1 MKKLNNKG
9 FAISTVIYAVLIIAV
24 LIMGMLL
31 STMVFSKK
39 TTDDL
44 VYSVEKDL
52 NSHIEEQDL
61 KISSKICKRAK
72 TLHSITCTSYST
84 EGYCKATKAG
94 SGQDSITFGQIGTS
108 GKLASGDA
116 FDCDVNGDGT
126 YDAATER
133 FYYVSDLN
141 SSTAILIYYT
151 YTNRYPYNAQSSNSY
166 SGPITAV
173 GALPTTTEWSNISL
187 VQKTSQIYNNEGGTT
202 VKVYSSSPTPSSY
215 TLPKYTYTTAARLLT
230 LTEYNKITNTDIFW
244 EKFGHMDPDCVW
256 LNTPPASG
264 GGSQVMAV
272 YNPTFT
278 VIATRPYNVLT
289 SCAVKPV
296 IEVSKGLIVY

>member
-1 MKKLNNKG
+1 MRKKQKHYLS
-9 FAISTVIYAVLIIAV
+9 IIIVLILCITIGYAY
-24 LIMGMLL
+24 L
-31 STMVFSKK
+31 STTLNAEI
-39 TTDDL
+39 TT
-44 VYSVEKDL
+44 VNIYPVTRKC
-52 NSHIEEQDL
+52 Q
-61 KISSKICKRAK
+61 RAK
-72 TLHSITCTSYST
+72 TLHSITCTSSST
-84 EGYCKATKAG
+84 EGYCKAGNRK
-94 SGQDSITFGQIGTS
+94 DSITFGQIGTS

-173 GALPTTTEWSNISL
+173 GALPTTTKWSNISL
-187 VQKTSQIYNNEGGTT
+187 VQKTSQIYNHSGGTT
-202 VKVYSSSPTPSSY
+202 VVDSSNKTH

-244 EKFGHMDPDCVW
+244 ENFGNMDPNCVW
-256 LNTPPASG
+256 LNTPLASG

-272 YNPTFT
+272 YNPSYTS
-278 VIATRPYNVLT
+278 IATMPYSVSTL
-289 SCAVKPV
+289 CAVKPV

>member
-1 MKKLNNKG
+1 MRKKQKHYLSIIIILILCITIGYAYLSSTLNG
-9 FAISTVIYAVLIIAV
+9 EITTVNIYPV
-24 LIMGMLL
+24 
-31 STMVFSKK
+31 TRKC
-39 TTDDL
+39 
-44 VYSVEKDL
+44 
-52 NSHIEEQDL
+52 Q
-61 KISSKICKRAK
+61 RAK

-84 EGYCKATKAG
+84 EGYCKAGRRK
-94 SGQDSITFGQIGTS
+94 DSITFGQIGTS

-116 FDCDVNGDGT
+116 FDCDVNGDGIFN
-126 YDAATER
+126 DAAER

-151 YTNRYPYNAQSSNSY
+151 YTNRYPYNAQTSNSY

-173 GALPTTTEWSNISL
+173 GALPTTTKWSNISL
-187 VQKTSQIYNNEGGTT
+187 VQKTSQIYNHSGGTT
-202 VKVYSSSPTPSSY
+202 VVDSSNKTH

-244 EKFGHMDPDCVW
+244 ENFGNMDPNCVW
-256 LNTPPASG
+256 LNTPLASG
-264 GGSQVMAV
+264 GGQQVMAV
-272 YNPTFT
+272 YNPAYTS
-278 VIATRPYNVLT
+278 IATMPYIVST

>member
-1 MKKLNNKG
+1 MRKKQKHYLSIIIILILCITIGYAYLSSTLNG
-9 FAISTVIYAVLIIAV
+9 EITTVNIYPV
-24 LIMGMLL
+24 
-31 STMVFSKK
+31 TRKC
-39 TTDDL
+39 
-44 VYSVEKDL
+44 
-52 NSHIEEQDL
+52 Q
-61 KISSKICKRAK
+61 RAK
-72 TLHSITCTSYST
+72 TLHSITCTSSSIK
-84 EGYCKATKAG
+84 GYCKAG
-94 SGQDSITFGQIGTS
+94 NREDSITFGKIGTS

-187 VQKTSQIYNNEGGTT
+187 VQKTSQIYNHSGGTT
-202 VKVYSSSPTPSSY
+202 VIDSSNKTH

-244 EKFGHMDPDCVW
+244 EKFGYMDPNCVW
-256 LNTPPASG
+256 LNTPLASG

-272 YNPTFT
+272 YNPAYTS
-278 VIATRPYNVLT
+278 IATMPYSVSTL
-289 SCAVKPV
+289 CAVKPV

>member
-1 MKKLNNKG
+1 MRKKQKHYLSIIIILILCITIGYAYLSSTLNG
-9 FAISTVIYAVLIIAV
+9 EITTVNIYPV
-24 LIMGMLL
+24 
-31 STMVFSKK
+31 TRKC
-39 TTDDL
+39 
-44 VYSVEKDL
+44 
-52 NSHIEEQDL
+52 Q
-61 KISSKICKRAK
+61 RAK
-72 TLHSITCTSYST
+72 TLHSITCTSSST
-84 EGYCKATKAG
+84 EGYCKAG
-94 SGQDSITFGQIGTS
+94 NREDSITFGKIGTS

-173 GALPTTTEWSNISL
+173 GALPTTTKWSNVSL
-187 VQKTSQIYNNEGGTT
+187 AVKTSQIYNHSGGTT
-202 VKVYSSSPTPSSY
+202 VIDSSNKTH

-244 EKFGHMDPDCVW
+244 ENFGYMDQNCVW
-256 LNTPPASG
+256 LNTPYASG
-264 GGSQVMAV
+264 GGSLVMAV
-272 YNPTFT
+272 YNPANTS
-278 VIATRPYNVLT
+278 IATRPYGVST

>member
-1 MKKLNNKG
+1 MRKKQKHYLS
-9 FAISTVIYAVLIIAV
+9 IIIVLILCITIGYAY
-24 LIMGMLL
+24 L
-31 STMVFSKK
+31 STTLNAEI
-39 TTDDL
+39 TT
-44 VYSVEKDL
+44 VNIYPVTRKC
-52 NSHIEEQDL
+52 Q
-61 KISSKICKRAK
+61 RAK
-72 TLHSITCTSYST
+72 TLHSITCTSSST
-84 EGYCKATKAG
+84 EGYCKAGNRK
-94 SGQDSITFGQIGTS
+94 DSITFGQIGTS

-173 GALPTTTEWSNISL
+173 GALPTTTKWSNISL
-187 VQKTSQIYNNEGGTT
+187 VQKTSQIYNHSGGTT
-202 VKVYSSSPTPSSY
+202 VVDSSNKTH

-244 EKFGHMDPDCVW
+244 ENFGNMDPNCVW
-256 LNTPPASG
+256 LNTPLASG

-272 YNPTFT
+272 YNPSYPS
-278 VIATRPYNVLT
+278 IATMPYSVST

>member
-1 MKKLNNKG
+1 MRKKQKHYLS
-9 FAISTVIYAVLIIAV
+9 IIIVLILCITIGYAY
-24 LIMGMLL
+24 L
-31 STMVFSKK
+31 STTLNAEI
-39 TTDDL
+39 TT
-44 VYSVEKDL
+44 VNIYPVTRKC
-52 NSHIEEQDL
+52 Q
-61 KISSKICKRAK
+61 RAK
-72 TLHSITCTSYST
+72 TLHSITCTSSST
-84 EGYCKATKAG
+84 EGYCKAGHRK
-94 SGQDSITFGQIGTS
+94 DSITFGQIGTS

-173 GALPTTTEWSNISL
+173 VALPTTTKWSNISL
-187 VQKTSQIYNNEGGTT
+187 VQKTSQIYNHSGGTT
-202 VKVYSSSPTPSSY
+202 VVDSSNKTH

-244 EKFGHMDPDCVW
+244 ENFGNMDPNCVW
-256 LNTPPASG
+256 LNTPLASG

-272 YNPTFT
+272 YNPSYTS
-278 VIATRPYNVLT
+278 IATMPYSVST

>member
-1 MKKLNNKG
+1 MRKKQKHYLSIIIILILCITIGYAYLSSTLNG
-9 FAISTVIYAVLIIAV
+9 EITTVNIYPV
-24 LIMGMLL
+24 
-31 STMVFSKK
+31 TRKC
-39 TTDDL
+39 
-44 VYSVEKDL
+44 
-52 NSHIEEQDL
+52 Q
-61 KISSKICKRAK
+61 RAK
-72 TLHSITCTSYST
+72 TLHSITCTSSST
-84 EGYCKATKAG
+84 EGYCKAGNRK
-94 SGQDSITFGQIGTS
+94 DSITFGQIGTS

-173 GALPTTTEWSNISL
+173 GALPTTTKWSNISL
-187 VQKTSQIYNNEGGTT
+187 VQKTSQIYNDKGGTT
-202 VKVYSSSPTPSSY
+202 VYVSTSKSSH

-244 EKFGHMDPDCVW
+244 EKFGYRDPDCVW
-256 LNTPPASG
+256 LNTPSAAG
-264 GGSQVMAV
+264 GGAEVLAV
-272 YNPTFT
+272 YNPIYTT
-278 VIATRPYNVLT
+278 MATRPYGVST

>member
-1 MKKLNNKG
+1 MRKKQKHYLSIIIILILCITIGYAYLSSTLNG
-9 FAISTVIYAVLIIAV
+9 EITTVNIYPV
-24 LIMGMLL
+24 
-31 STMVFSKK
+31 TRKC
-39 TTDDL
+39 
-44 VYSVEKDL
+44 
-52 NSHIEEQDL
+52 Q
-61 KISSKICKRAK
+61 RAK
-72 TLHSITCTSYST
+72 TLHSITCTSSST
-84 EGYCKATKAG
+84 EGYCKAGNRK
-94 SGQDSITFGQIGTS
+94 DSITFGQIGTS

-173 GALPTTTEWSNISL
+173 GALPTTTKWSNISL
-187 VQKTSQIYNNEGGTT
+187 VQKTSQIYNHSGGTT
-202 VKVYSSSPTPSSY
+202 VVDSSNKTH

-244 EKFGHMDPDCVW
+244 ENFGNMDPNCVW
-256 LNTPPASG
+256 LNTPLASG
-264 GGSQVMAV
+264 GGAQVMAV
-272 YNPTFT
+272 YNPSYTSM
-278 VIATRPYNVLT
+278 ATMPYSVST

>member
-1 MKKLNNKG
+1 MRKKQKHYLSIIIILILCITIGYAYLSSTLNG
-9 FAISTVIYAVLIIAV
+9 EITTVNIYPV
-24 LIMGMLL
+24 
-31 STMVFSKK
+31 TRKC
-39 TTDDL
+39 
-44 VYSVEKDL
+44 
-52 NSHIEEQDL
+52 Q
-61 KISSKICKRAK
+61 RAK
-72 TLHSITCTSYST
+72 TLHSITCTSSST
-84 EGYCKATKAG
+84 EGYCKAGKRK
-94 SGQDSITFGQIGTS
+94 DSITFGQIGTS

-116 FDCDVNGDGT
+116 FDCDVNGDGIFN
-126 YDAATER
+126 DATER

-173 GALPTTTEWSNISL
+173 EALPTTTKWSNISL
-187 VQKTSQIYNNEGGTT
+187 VQKTSQIYNHSGGTT
-202 VKVYSSSPTPSSY
+202 VVDSSNKTH

-244 EKFGHMDPDCVW
+244 ENFGNKDPNCVW
-256 LNTPPASG
+256 LNTPLASG

-272 YNPTFT
+272 YNPTYT
-278 VIATRPYNVLT
+278 SIATMPYSVST

>member
-1 MKKLNNKG
+1 MRKKQKHYLS
-9 FAISTVIYAVLIIAV
+9 IIIVLILCITIGYAY
-24 LIMGMLL
+24 L
-31 STMVFSKK
+31 SSTLNGEI
-39 TTDDL
+39 TT
-44 VYSVEKDL
+44 VNIYPVTRKC
-52 NSHIEEQDL
+52 Q
-61 KISSKICKRAK
+61 RAK
-72 TLHSITCTSYST
+72 TLHSITCTSSST
-84 EGYCKATKAG
+84 EGYCKAGRRK
-94 SGQDSITFGQIGTS
+94 DSITFGQIGTS

-173 GALPTTTEWSNISL
+173 GALPTTKEWSNISL
-187 VQKTSQIYNNEGGTT
+187 VQKTSQIYNHSGGTT
-202 VKVYSSSPTPSSY
+202 VIDSSNKTH

-244 EKFGHMDPDCVW
+244 EKFGYMDPNCVW
-256 LNTPPASG
+256 LNTPLASG

-272 YNPTFT
+272 YNPAYTS
-278 VIATRPYNVLT
+278 IATMPYSVST

-296 IEVSKGLIVY
+296 IEVSKGLIVYYWDL

>member
-1 MKKLNNKG
+1 MRKKQKHYLS
-9 FAISTVIYAVLIIAV
+9 IIIVLILCITIGYAY
-24 LIMGMLL
+24 L
-31 STMVFSKK
+31 STTLNAEI
-39 TTDDL
+39 TT
-44 VYSVEKDL
+44 VNIYPVTRKC
-52 NSHIEEQDL
+52 Q
-61 KISSKICKRAK
+61 RAK
-72 TLHSITCTSYST
+72 TLHSITCTSSST
-84 EGYCKATKAG
+84 EGYCKAGNRK
-94 SGQDSITFGQIGTS
+94 DSITFGQIGTS

-116 FDCDVNGDGT
+116 FDCDVNGDGV
-126 YDAATER
+126 YATER

-173 GALPTTTEWSNISL
+173 GALPTTTKWSNISL
-187 VQKTSQIYNNEGGTT
+187 VQKTSQIYNHSGGTT
-202 VKVYSSSPTPSSY
+202 VVDSSNKTH

-244 EKFGHMDPDCVW
+244 ENFGNMDPNCVW
-256 LNTPPASG
+256 LNTPLASG

-272 YNPTFT
+272 YNPSYTS
-278 VIATRPYNVLT
+278 IATMPYSVST

>member
-1 MKKLNNKG
+1 MRKKQKHYLSIIIILILCITIGYAYLSSTLNG
-9 FAISTVIYAVLIIAV
+9 EITTVNIYPV
-24 LIMGMLL
+24 
-31 STMVFSKK
+31 TRKC
-39 TTDDL
+39 
-44 VYSVEKDL
+44 
-52 NSHIEEQDL
+52 Q
-61 KISSKICKRAK
+61 RAK
-72 TLHSITCTSYST
+72 TLHSITCTSSST
-84 EGYCKATKAG
+84 EGYCKAG
-94 SGQDSITFGQIGTS
+94 NREDSITFGKIGTS

-187 VQKTSQIYNNEGGTT
+187 VQKTSQIYNHSGGTT
-202 VKVYSSSPTPSSY
+202 VVDSSNKTHS
-215 TLPKYTYTTAARLLT
+215 LPKYTYTTAARLLT

-244 EKFGHMDPDCVW
+244 EKFGYMDPDCVW
-256 LNTPPASG
+256 LNTPSASG
-264 GGSQVMAV
+264 GVMAV
-272 YNPTFT
+272 YNPAYTA
-278 VIATRPYNVLT
+278 ISTRPYSAST

>member
-1 MKKLNNKG
+1 MRKKQKHYLSIIIILILCITIGYAYLSSTLNG
-9 FAISTVIYAVLIIAV
+9 EITTVNIYPV
-24 LIMGMLL
+24 
-31 STMVFSKK
+31 TRKC
-39 TTDDL
+39 
-44 VYSVEKDL
+44 
-52 NSHIEEQDL
+52 Q
-61 KISSKICKRAK
+61 RAK
-72 TLHSITCTSYST
+72 TLHSITCTSSST
-84 EGYCKATKAG
+84 EGYCKAGRRK
-94 SGQDSITFGQIGTS
+94 DSITFGQIGTS

-173 GALPTTTEWSNISL
+173 GALPTTTKWSNISL
-187 VQKTSQIYNNEGGTT
+187 VQKTSQIYNHSGGTT
-202 VKVYSSSPTPSSY
+202 VVDSSNKTH

-244 EKFGHMDPDCVW
+244 ENFGNMDPNCVW
-256 LNTPPASG
+256 LNTPLASG

-272 YNPTFT
+272 YNPVYTS
-278 VIATRPYNVLT
+278 IATMPYSVST

>member
-1 MKKLNNKG
+1 MRKKQKHYLSIIIILILCITIGYAYLSSTLNG
-9 FAISTVIYAVLIIAV
+9 EITTVNIYPV
-24 LIMGMLL
+24 
-31 STMVFSKK
+31 TRK
-39 TTDDL
+39 
-44 VYSVEKDL
+44 
-52 NSHIEEQDL
+52 
-61 KISSKICKRAK
+61 CKRAK
-72 TLHSITCTSYST
+72 TLHSITCTSSST
-84 EGYCKATKAG
+84 EGYCKDG
-94 SGQDSITFGQIGTS
+94 NREDSITFGKIGTS

-173 GALPTTTEWSNISL
+173 GALPTTTKWSNVSL
-187 VQKTSQIYNNEGGTT
+187 AVKTSQIYNHSGGTT
-202 VKVYSSSPTPSSY
+202 VIDSSNKTH

-244 EKFGHMDPDCVW
+244 ENFGYMDPNCVW
-256 LNTPPASG
+256 LNTPYASG

-272 YNPTFT
+272 YNPAYTS
-278 VIATRPYNVLT
+278 IATRPYDVST

>member
-1 MKKLNNKG
+1 MRKKQKHYLS
-9 FAISTVIYAVLIIAV
+9 IIIVLILCITIGYAY
-24 LIMGMLL
+24 L
-31 STMVFSKK
+31 SSTLNGEI
-39 TTDDL
+39 TT
-44 VYSVEKDL
+44 VNIYPVTRKC
-52 NSHIEEQDL
+52 Q
-61 KISSKICKRAK
+61 RAK
-72 TLHSITCTSYST
+72 TLHSITCTSSST
-84 EGYCKATKAG
+84 EGYCKAGRRK
-94 SGQDSITFGQIGTS
+94 DSITFGQRGTS

-173 GALPTTTEWSNISL
+173 GALPTTKEWSNISL
-187 VQKTSQIYNNEGGTT
+187 VQKTSQIYNHSGGTT
-202 VKVYSSSPTPSSY
+202 VIDSSNKTH

-244 EKFGHMDPDCVW
+244 EKFGYMDPNCVW
-256 LNTPPASG
+256 LNTPLASG

-272 YNPTFT
+272 YNPAYTS
-278 VIATRPYNVLT
+278 IATMPYSVST

>member
-1 MKKLNNKG
+1 MRKKQKHYLS
-9 FAISTVIYAVLIIAV
+9 IIIVLILCITIGYAY
-24 LIMGMLL
+24 L
-31 STMVFSKK
+31 STTLNAEI
-39 TTDDL
+39 TT
-44 VYSVEKDL
+44 VNIYPVTRKC
-52 NSHIEEQDL
+52 Q
-61 KISSKICKRAK
+61 RAK
-72 TLHSITCTSYST
+72 TLHSITCTSSST
-84 EGYCKATKAG
+84 EGYCKAGNRK
-94 SGQDSITFGQIGTS
+94 DSITFGQIGTS

-173 GALPTTTEWSNISL
+173 GALPTTTKWSNISL
-187 VQKTSQIYNNEGGTT
+187 VQKTSQIYNHSGGTT
-202 VKVYSSSPTPSSY
+202 VVDSSNKTH

-244 EKFGHMDPDCVW
+244 ENFGNMDPNCVW
-256 LNTPPASG
+256 LNTPLASG

-272 YNPTFT
+272 YNPLYTS
-278 VIATRPYNVLT
+278 IATMPYSVST

>member
-1 MKKLNNKG
+1 MRKKQKHYLSIIIILILCITIGYAYLSSTLNG
-9 FAISTVIYAVLIIAV
+9 EITTVNIYPV
-24 LIMGMLL
+24 
-31 STMVFSKK
+31 SRKC
-39 TTDDL
+39 
-44 VYSVEKDL
+44 
-52 NSHIEEQDL
+52 Q
-61 KISSKICKRAK
+61 RAT
-72 TLHSITCTSYST
+72 TLHSITCTSSST
-84 EGYCKATKAG
+84 EGYCKAKNRK
-94 SGQDSITFGQIGTS
+94 DSITFGQIGTS

-116 FDCDVNGDGT
+116 FDCDVNGDGIFN
-126 YDAATER
+126 DATER

-173 GALPTTTEWSNISL
+173 GALPTTTKWSNISL
-187 VQKTSQIYNNEGGTT
+187 VQKTSQIYNHSGGTT
-202 VKVYSSSPTPSSY
+202 VVDSSNKTH

-244 EKFGHMDPDCVW
+244 ENFGNMDPNCVW
-256 LNTPPASG
+256 LNTPLASG

-272 YNPTFT
+272 YNPSYTS
-278 VIATRPYNVLT
+278 IATMPYSVST

>member
-1 MKKLNNKG
+1 MRKKQKHYLSIIIILILCITIGYAYLSSTLNG
-9 FAISTVIYAVLIIAV
+9 EITTVNIYPV
-24 LIMGMLL
+24 
-31 STMVFSKK
+31 TRKC
-39 TTDDL
+39 
-44 VYSVEKDL
+44 
-52 NSHIEEQDL
+52 Q
-61 KISSKICKRAK
+61 RAK
-72 TLHSITCTSYST
+72 TLHSITCTSSST
-84 EGYCKATKAG
+84 EGYCKAGRRK
-94 SGQDSITFGQIGTS
+94 DSITFGQIGTS

-116 FDCDVNGDGT
+116 FDCDVNGDGIFN
-126 YDAATER
+126 DATER

-173 GALPTTTEWSNISL
+173 GALPTTTKWSNISL
-187 VQKTSQIYNNEGGTT
+187 VQKTSQIYNHSGGTT
-202 VKVYSSSPTPSSY
+202 VVDSSNKTH

-244 EKFGHMDPDCVW
+244 ENFGNMDPNCVW
-256 LNTPPASG
+256 LNTPLASG
-264 GGSQVMAV
+264 GGSLVMAV
-272 YNPTFT
+272 YNPAYTS
-278 VIATRPYNVLT
+278 IATMPYSVST

>member
-1 MKKLNNKG
+1 MRKKQKHYLS
-9 FAISTVIYAVLIIAV
+9 IIIVLILCITIGYAY
-24 LIMGMLL
+24 L
-31 STMVFSKK
+31 STTLNAEI
-39 TTDDL
+39 TT
-44 VYSVEKDL
+44 VNIYPVTRKC
-52 NSHIEEQDL
+52 Q
-61 KISSKICKRAK
+61 RAK
-72 TLHSITCTSYST
+72 TLHSITCTSSST
-84 EGYCKATKAG
+84 EGYCKAGHRK
-94 SGQDSITFGQIGTS
+94 DSITFGQIGTS

-116 FDCDVNGDGT
+116 FDCDVNGDGV

-173 GALPTTTEWSNISL
+173 GALPTTTKWSNISL
-187 VQKTSQIYNNEGGTT
+187 VQKTSQIYNHSGGTT
-202 VKVYSSSPTPSSY
+202 VVDSSNKTH

-244 EKFGHMDPDCVW
+244 ENFGNMDPNCVW
-256 LNTPPASG
+256 LNTPLASG

-272 YNPTFT
+272 YNPLYTS
-278 VIATRPYNVLT
+278 IATMPYSVST

>member
-1 MKKLNNKG
+1 MRKKQKHYLSIIIILILCITIGYAYLSSTLNG
-9 FAISTVIYAVLIIAV
+9 EITTVNIYPV
-24 LIMGMLL
+24 
-31 STMVFSKK
+31 TRKC
-39 TTDDL
+39 
-44 VYSVEKDL
+44 
-52 NSHIEEQDL
+52 Q
-61 KISSKICKRAK
+61 RAK
-72 TLHSITCTSYST
+72 TLHSITCTSSST
-84 EGYCKATKAG
+84 EGYCKAGRRK
-94 SGQDSITFGQIGTS
+94 DSITFGQIGTS

-141 SSTAILIYYT
+141 SLTAILIYYT

-173 GALPTTTEWSNISL
+173 GALPTTTKWSNISL
-187 VQKTSQIYNNEGGTT
+187 VQKTSQIYNHSGGTT
-202 VKVYSSSPTPSSY
+202 VVDSSNKTH

-244 EKFGHMDPDCVW
+244 ENFGNMDPNCVW
-256 LNTPPASG
+256 LNTPLASG

-272 YNPTFT
+272 YNPLYTS
-278 VIATRPYNVLT
+278 IATMPYSVST

>member
-1 MKKLNNKG
+1 MRKKQKHYLS
-9 FAISTVIYAVLIIAV
+9 IIIVLILCITIGYAY
-24 LIMGMLL
+24 L
-31 STMVFSKK
+31 STTLNAEI
-39 TTDDL
+39 TT
-44 VYSVEKDL
+44 VNIYPVTRKC
-52 NSHIEEQDL
+52 Q
-61 KISSKICKRAK
+61 RAK
-72 TLHSITCTSYST
+72 TLHSITCTSSST
-84 EGYCKATKAG
+84 EGYCKAGNRK
-94 SGQDSITFGQIGTS
+94 DSITFGQIGTS

-116 FDCDVNGDGT
+116 FDCDVNGDGV

-173 GALPTTTEWSNISL
+173 GALPTTTKWSNISL
-187 VQKTSQIYNNEGGTT
+187 VQKTSQIYNHSGGTT
-202 VKVYSSSPTPSSY
+202 VVDSSNKTH

-244 EKFGHMDPDCVW
+244 ENFGNMDPNCVW
-256 LNTPPASG
+256 LNTPLASG

-272 YNPTFT
+272 YNPSYTS
-278 VIATRPYNVLT
+278 IATMPYSVST

>member
-1 MKKLNNKG
+1 MRKKQKHYLSIIIILILCITIGYAYLSSTLNG
-9 FAISTVIYAVLIIAV
+9 EITTVNIYPV
-24 LIMGMLL
+24 
-31 STMVFSKK
+31 TRKC
-39 TTDDL
+39 
-44 VYSVEKDL
+44 
-52 NSHIEEQDL
+52 Q
-61 KISSKICKRAK
+61 RAK
-72 TLHSITCTSYST
+72 TLHSITCTSSST
-84 EGYCKATKAG
+84 EGYCKARNRE
-94 SGQDSITFGQIGTS
+94 DSITFGQIGTS

-173 GALPTTTEWSNISL
+173 GALPTTTKWSNISL
-187 VQKTSQIYNNEGGTT
+187 VQKTSQIYNHSGGTT
-202 VKVYSSSPTPSSY
+202 VVDSSNKTH

-230 LTEYNKITNTDIFW
+230 LTEYKKITNTDIFW
-244 EKFGHMDPDCVW
+244 ENFGNMDPNCVW
-256 LNTPPASG
+256 LNTPLASG

-272 YNPTFT
+272 YNPAYTS
-278 VIATRPYNVLT
+278 IATMPYSVST

>member
-1 MKKLNNKG
+1 MRKKQKHYLS
-9 FAISTVIYAVLIIAV
+9 IIIVLILCITIGYAY
-24 LIMGMLL
+24 L
-31 STMVFSKK
+31 STTLNAEI
-39 TTDDL
+39 TT
-44 VYSVEKDL
+44 VNIYPVTRKC
-52 NSHIEEQDL
+52 Q
-61 KISSKICKRAK
+61 RAK
-72 TLHSITCTSYST
+72 TLHSITCTSSST
-84 EGYCKATKAG
+84 EGYCKAGNRK
-94 SGQDSITFGQIGTS
+94 DSITFGQIGTS

-173 GALPTTTEWSNISL
+173 GALPTTTKWSNISL
-187 VQKTSQIYNNEGGTT
+187 VQKTSQIYNHSGGTT
-202 VKVYSSSPTPSSY
+202 VVDSSNKTH

-244 EKFGHMDPDCVW
+244 ENFGNMDPNCVW
-256 LNTPPASG
+256 LNTPLASG

-272 YNPTFT
+272 YNPAYTS
-278 VIATRPYNVLT
+278 IATMPYSVSTL
-289 SCAVKPV
+289 CAVKPV

>member
-1 MKKLNNKG
+1 MRKKQKHYLSIIIILILCITIGYAYLSSTLNG
-9 FAISTVIYAVLIIAV
+9 EITTVNIYPV
-24 LIMGMLL
+24 
-31 STMVFSKK
+31 TRKC
-39 TTDDL
+39 
-44 VYSVEKDL
+44 
-52 NSHIEEQDL
+52 Q
-61 KISSKICKRAK
+61 RAK
-72 TLHSITCTSYST
+72 TLHSITCTSSST
-84 EGYCKATKAG
+84 EGYCKAG
-94 SGQDSITFGQIGTS
+94 NREDSITFGKIGTS

-173 GALPTTTEWSNISL
+173 GALPTTTKWSNISL
-187 VQKTSQIYNNEGGTT
+187 VQKTSQIYNHSGGTT
-202 VKVYSSSPTPSSY
+202 VVDSSNKTH

-244 EKFGHMDPDCVW
+244 ENFGNMDPNCVW
-256 LNTPPASG
+256 LNTPLASG

-272 YNPTFT
+272 YNPSYTS
-278 VIATRPYNVLT
+278 IATMPYSVST

>member
-1 MKKLNNKG
+1 MRKKQKHYLSIIIILILCITIGYAYLSSTLNG
-9 FAISTVIYAVLIIAV
+9 EITTVNIYPV
-24 LIMGMLL
+24 
-31 STMVFSKK
+31 TRKC
-39 TTDDL
+39 
-44 VYSVEKDL
+44 
-52 NSHIEEQDL
+52 Q
-61 KISSKICKRAK
+61 RAK
-72 TLHSITCTSYST
+72 TLHSITCTSSST
-84 EGYCKATKAG
+84 EGYCKAGRRK
-94 SGQDSITFGQIGTS
+94 DSITFGQIGTS

-116 FDCDVNGDGT
+116 FDCDVNSDGT

-173 GALPTTTEWSNISL
+173 GALPTTTKWSNISL
-187 VQKTSQIYNNEGGTT
+187 VQKTSQIYNHSGGTT
-202 VKVYSSSPTPSSY
+202 VVDSSNKTH

-244 EKFGHMDPDCVW
+244 ENFGNMDPNCVW
-256 LNTPPASG
+256 LNTPLASG

-272 YNPTFT
+272 YNPSYTS
-278 VIATRPYNVLT
+278 IATMPYSVST

>member
-1 MKKLNNKG
+1 MRKKQKHYLS
-9 FAISTVIYAVLIIAV
+9 IIIVLILCITIGYAY
-24 LIMGMLL
+24 L
-31 STMVFSKK
+31 STTLNAEI
-39 TTDDL
+39 TT
-44 VYSVEKDL
+44 VNIYPVTRKC
-52 NSHIEEQDL
+52 Q
-61 KISSKICKRAK
+61 RAK
-72 TLHSITCTSYST
+72 TLHSITCTSSST
-84 EGYCKATKAG
+84 EGYCKAGNRT
-94 SGQDSITFGQIGTS
+94 DSITFGQIGTS

-173 GALPTTTEWSNISL
+173 GALPTTTKWSNISL
-187 VQKTSQIYNNEGGTT
+187 VQKTSQIYNHSGGTT
-202 VKVYSSSPTPSSY
+202 VVDSSNKTH

-244 EKFGHMDPDCVW
+244 ENFGNMDPNCVW
-256 LNTPPASG
+256 LNTPLASG

-272 YNPTFT
+272 YNPSYTS
-278 VIATRPYNVLT
+278 IATMPYSVST

>member
-1 MKKLNNKG
+1 MRKKQKHYLSIIIILILCITIGYAYLSSTLNG
-9 FAISTVIYAVLIIAV
+9 EITTVNIYPV
-24 LIMGMLL
+24 
-31 STMVFSKK
+31 TRKC
-39 TTDDL
+39 
-44 VYSVEKDL
+44 
-52 NSHIEEQDL
+52 Q
-61 KISSKICKRAK
+61 RAK
-72 TLHSITCTSYST
+72 TLHSITCTSSST
-84 EGYCKATKAG
+84 EGYCKAG
-94 SGQDSITFGQIGTS
+94 NREDSITFGKIGTS

-141 SSTAILIYYT
+141 SGTAILIYYT

-173 GALPTTTEWSNISL
+173 GALPTTTKWSNVSL
-187 VQKTSQIYNNEGGTT
+187 AVKTSQIYNHSGGTT
-202 VKVYSSSPTPSSY
+202 VIDSSNKTH

-244 EKFGHMDPDCVW
+244 ENFGYMDPNCVW
-256 LNTPPASG
+256 LNTPYASG

-272 YNPTFT
+272 YNPANTS
-278 VIATRPYNVLT
+278 IATRPYGVST

>member
-1 MKKLNNKG
+1 MRKKQKHYLSIIIILILCITIGYAYLSSTLNG
-9 FAISTVIYAVLIIAV
+9 EITTVNIYPV
-24 LIMGMLL
+24 
-31 STMVFSKK
+31 TRKC
-39 TTDDL
+39 
-44 VYSVEKDL
+44 
-52 NSHIEEQDL
+52 Q
-61 KISSKICKRAK
+61 RAK
-72 TLHSITCTSYST
+72 TLHSITCTSSST
-84 EGYCKATKAG
+84 EGYCKAGRRK
-94 SGQDSITFGQIGTS
+94 DSITFGQIGTS

-173 GALPTTTEWSNISL
+173 GALPTTTKWSNISL
-187 VQKTSQIYNNEGGTT
+187 VQKTSQIYNHSGGTT
-202 VKVYSSSPTPSSY
+202 VVDSSNKTH

-244 EKFGHMDPDCVW
+244 ENFGNMDPNCVW
-256 LNTPPASG
+256 LNTPLASG

-272 YNPTFT
+272 YNPLYTS
-278 VIATRPYNVLT
+278 IATMPYSVST

>member
-1 MKKLNNKG
+1 MRKKQKHYLS
-9 FAISTVIYAVLIIAV
+9 IIIVLILCITIGYAY
-24 LIMGMLL
+24 L
-31 STMVFSKK
+31 STTLNAEI
-39 TTDDL
+39 TT
-44 VYSVEKDL
+44 VNIYPVTRKC
-52 NSHIEEQDL
+52 Q
-61 KISSKICKRAK
+61 RAK
-72 TLHSITCTSYST
+72 TLHSITCTSSST
-84 EGYCKATKAG
+84 EGYCKAGNRK
-94 SGQDSITFGQIGTS
+94 DSITFGQIGTS

-173 GALPTTTEWSNISL
+173 GALPTTTKWSNISL
-187 VQKTSQIYNNEGGTT
+187 VQKTSQIYNHSGGTT
-202 VKVYSSSPTPSSY
+202 VVDSSNKTH

-244 EKFGHMDPDCVW
+244 ENFGNMDPNCVW
-256 LNTPPASG
+256 LNTPLASG

-272 YNPTFT
+272 YNPAYTS
-278 VIATRPYNVLT
+278 IATMPYSVST

>member
-1 MKKLNNKG
+1 MRKKQKHYLSIIIILILCITIGYAYLSSTLNG
-9 FAISTVIYAVLIIAV
+9 EITTVNIYPV
-24 LIMGMLL
+24 
-31 STMVFSKK
+31 TRKC
-39 TTDDL
+39 
-44 VYSVEKDL
+44 
-52 NSHIEEQDL
+52 Q
-61 KISSKICKRAK
+61 RAK
-72 TLHSITCTSYST
+72 TLHSITCTSSST
-84 EGYCKATKAG
+84 EGYCKAEHRK
-94 SGQDSITFGQIGTS
+94 DSITFGQIGTS

-116 FDCDVNGDGT
+116 FDCDVNGDGIFN
-126 YDAATER
+126 DATER

-151 YTNRYPYNAQSSNSY
+151 YTNRYPYNARSSNSY

-173 GALPTTTEWSNISL
+173 EALPTTTKWSNISL
-187 VQKTSQIYNNEGGTT
+187 VQKTSQIYNHSGGTT
-202 VKVYSSSPTPSSY
+202 VVDSSNKTH

-244 EKFGHMDPDCVW
+244 ENFGNMDPNCVW
-256 LNTPPASG
+256 LNTPLASG

-272 YNPTFT
+272 YNPAYTS
-278 VIATRPYNVLT
+278 IATMPYSVST

>member
-1 MKKLNNKG
+1 MRKKQKHYLSIIIILILCITIGYAYLSSTLNG
-9 FAISTVIYAVLIIAV
+9 EITTVNIYPV
-24 LIMGMLL
+24 
-31 STMVFSKK
+31 TRKC
-39 TTDDL
+39 
-44 VYSVEKDL
+44 
-52 NSHIEEQDL
+52 Q
-61 KISSKICKRAK
+61 RAK
-72 TLHSITCTSYST
+72 TLHSITCTSSST

-116 FDCDVNGDGT
+116 FDCDVNGDGV

-187 VQKTSQIYNNEGGTT
+187 VQKTSQIYNHSGGTT
-202 VKVYSSSPTPSSY
+202 VIDSSNKTH

-244 EKFGHMDPDCVW
+244 EKFGYMDPNCVW
-256 LNTPPASG
+256 LNTPLASG

-272 YNPTFT
+272 YNPTYT
-278 VIATRPYNVLT
+278 SIATMPYSVST